1 MGERP
6 ASVDEP
12 ASEAIATVGLFLN
25 VTSVIAIA
33 VCLASWSASDA
44 ALAAAA
50 GVTAVVAFVS
60 SIVCFSVQADDRAHQ
75 TAP

>member
-12 ASEAIATVGLFLN
+12 ASEAIATIGLFLN

-33 VCLASWSASDA
+33 VCLASWSASD
-44 ALAAAA
+44 
-50 GVTAVVAFVS
+50 
-60 SIVCFSVQADDRAHQ
+60 SVKTPR
-75 TAP
+75 